1 MHDIQKTEVGKRT
14 VRQLRSPL
22 PPPPPIGSPWPF
34 GENFG
39 IPNNRLLATSRANS
53 GQLQRGAE
61 LNVNYNTFLTPPGNA
76 RSNDFYKN
84 DGSPSSSFFQLPFNS
99 KPNEYN
105 PYGNPF
111 GPLRSPPPNAVTEFN
126 SPKPYTVHTT
136 FDLGDAQSSFKP
148 SPKPNFSPH
157 QTFFPNTQKSAPK
170 QHSSS
175 SAGDIDSLPENFA
188 YYHTGNGAQIKT
200 EFTRPRPN
208 PQYQEQ
214 AFQHQQ
220 ANIAQPRP
228 PIYFLDKPTKYPQL
242 ATTPK
247 SHYGFVS
254 TVGGFLNNNPTAF
267 TGTDNNNKQ
276 QKIRPSTE
284 KYDIISHRPALR
296 EPAAVQEHQNSFYN
310 IDNTDVSPY
319 YNPLTTQRTTPGPVV
334 ASSIKSYF
342 NNNDLKY
349 SNFDQNT
356 SLKSQKPLYS
366 YEVTTDGLKR
376 PIEKTNG
383 FLNTQTPKESSVE
396 KYTRPS
402 IKHQAHLHG
411 QKEYEQPTVTEAK
424 LQKRPSF
431 VGPQVGIDF
440 DFNKFVYNIRESQQS
455 QIPKATPKY
464 NTIARP
470 VQPDTVIIRP
480 QSKPKVVQTTTPNPD
495 DYYYDVDDEEVE
507 DEEERLS
514 TTPQKPSYIPNA
526 SDRPSANT
534 SKHSTTTQGIQTVKS
549 VKANV
554 VNTGYSH
561 PSGIST
567 PQTYVTTFSFKD
579 PTDQDDYYE
588 YEDEE
593 YQAPPKNVSKFM
605 PMSETAAPRP
615 HQLTTKRPIIY
626 TQKPLVSST
635 TTKKYATTY
644 KSDNYYNDKEDETT
658 STVPSIIKFP
668 EDIFQ
673 GVRPIHHQ
681 NNQHTDIPRYLNQ
694 STLRPYT
701 LRTRNKPTESVV
713 KVTKAPKMY
722 IKTTTTAKHPSIS
735 SKLTTENERETTT
748 IVTTSTPKT
757 KTFSIRAKHNYSN
770 NNNNDKGQKQQLP
783 KKPQT
788 QSQSTTNSNNNN
800 QWKQSNKGQNSQQQQ
815 QRPNALKKN
824 LWELDERL
832 PNRYH
837 SCCSR
842 KKNNNTNLTHLTSK

>member
-1 MHDIQKTEVGKRT
+1 M
-14 VRQLRSPL
+14 
-22 PPPPPIGSPWPF
+22 
-34 GENFG
+34 
-39 IPNNRLLATSRANS
+39 ATSRANS
-53 GQLQRGAE
+53 GQLTRGAE
-61 LNVNYNTFLTPPGNA
+61 LNVNYNTFLTPPGNV

-84 DGSPSSSFFQLPFNS
+84 DGSPSSSFFQLPFNN

-148 SPKPNFSPH
+148 SPKPNFSAQ
-157 QTFFPNTQKSAPK
+157 QTFFPITQKNAPK

-175 SAGDIDSLPENFA
+175 PAGDIDSLPENFA

-200 EFTRPRPN
+200 EFARPRPN

-214 AFQHQQ
+214 VYQNQQ
-220 ANIAQPRP
+220 AKVPQPHP
-228 PIYFLDKPTKYPQL
+228 PIYFLDKP
-242 ATTPK
+242 TTPK

-267 TGTDNNNKQ
+267 TGIDNNKQ

-284 KYDIISHRPALR
+284 KYDIISHRPAFR
-296 EPAAVQEHQNSFYN
+296 EPAAVHENQNSFYN
-310 IDNTDVSPY
+310 IDNTDISPY

-349 SNFDQNT
+349 SNFERNT
-356 SLKSQKPLYS
+356 SPKSQKELYS
-366 YEVTTDGLKR
+366 YEVTTDGLK
-376 PIEKTNG
+376 PIEKTKG
-383 FLNTQTPKESSVE
+383 FLITQAPKEPSVE

-402 IKHQAHLHG
+402 IKNQAHLHG
-411 QKEYEQPTVTEAK
+411 QKEYEQSTVTE
-424 LQKRPSF
+424 QKRPSF

-455 QIPKATPKY
+455 HIPKATPKY

-480 QSKPKVVQTTTPNPD
+480 QNKPKIQTTTPNPD
-495 DYYYDVDDEEVE
+495 DYYYDVD
-507 DEEERLS
+507 EEEREEEKESS
-514 TTPQKPSYIPNA
+514 TTPRKPSYIKNSSDKPNA
-526 SDRPSANT
+526 T
-534 SKHSTTTQGIQTVKS
+534 TLKHSTTTIGIQTVKS

-567 PQTYVTTFSFKD
+567 PQTYVTTFNFKD

-615 HQLTTKRPIIY
+615 YQVTTKRPIIY
-626 TQKPLVSST
+626 TQKPLISST

-644 KSDNYYNDKEDETT
+644 KPNNYYDKEEETT
-658 STVPSIIKFP
+658 STVPPIIKFP

-681 NNQHTDIPRYLNQ
+681 NDKHSDIPRYLNQ

-722 IKTTTTAKHPSIS
+722 IKTTTTPKHPSTS
-735 SKLTTENERETTT
+735 SKLTTEHERETTT

-757 KTFSIRAKHNYSN
+757 KTFAIRAKHNYSN
-770 NNNNDKGQKQQLP
+770 NNGKGQQQQLP
-783 KKPQT
+783 KQQQT
-788 QSQSTTNSNNNN
+788 QSQSTTNSNINN
-800 QWKQSNKGQNSQQQQ
+800 QWKQSNKAQNSQQQQQQ

-842 KKNNNTNLTHLTSK
+842 KKKQH